1 MVMMYV
7 LVIGDDT
14 PSLCDSL
21 KTAKAYFR
29 EVAEELAQYEQRIE
43 ASVHCGGW
51 DTYQEYPD
59 YVLSLGPK
67 GGLICERC

>member
-1 MVMMYV
+1 MVMRCI
-7 LVIGDDT
+7 LVIGDDK
-14 PSLCDSL
+14 PKLYGSL
-21 KTAKAYFR
+21 KTAKDYFHG
-29 EVAEELAQYEQRIE
+29 VAEELAQYGQGIE
-43 ASVHCGGW
+43 ASVHYGGW